1 MLYTILVK
9 TGADKPIP
17 GAKVTFTRAG
27 TVLTSLTTGQDGRVT
42 IDDTMDGGL
51 LQTGVNATASA
62 AGYYDLGI
70 DASQITEL
78 WYFQLSKKTDTMLLL
93 AGGIAG
99 GLLLAGAFNSRKG
112 KRRKVSGIGDG
123 IDPNVKTGLLV
134 AGGIA
139 VLYYVNEWLGG
150 DTTRGQLPDAAAS
163 ELAQLKASGTV
174 PTMTDTEAETYAS
187 ELVAAF
193 DDCGTDMNAVE
204 NVFRQMHNRADVLLL
219 IKTYGVRSFK
229 GCFDGDYFSSHTWNL
244 AQAMTAEF
252 SSSNFEDVN
261 KILADNGVNYT
272 F

>member
-9 TGADKPIP
+9 TAGDKPIP

-27 TVLTSLTTGQDGRVT
+27 TVLTSLVTGADGRTT
-42 IDDTMDGGL
+42 IDDEMDGGL
-51 LQTGVNATASA
+51 LQQGVYATASA
-62 AGYYDLGI
+62 TGFYDLGI

-78 WYFQLSKKTDTMLLL
+78 WYFQLSKKQGTALWV
-93 AGGIAG
+93 AG
-99 GLLLAGAFNSRKG
+99 GLIGGLILAGTFGSRKK
-112 KRRKVSGIGDG
+112 KRQKVSGIGDN
-123 IDPNVKTGLLV
+123 INPNVKTGILV

-139 VLYYVNEWLGG
+139 ALYYLNEWLGG
-150 DTTRGQLPDAAAS
+150 DSTRGQLPDAAAS
-163 ELAQLKASGTV
+163 ELITLQASGMI
-174 PTMTDTEAETYAS
+174 PTLTATEAETYAS

-204 NVFRQMHNRADVLLL
+204 NVFRQMLNRADVLLL

-252 SSSNFEDVN
+252 SASNFADVN

>member
-27 TVLTSLTTGQDGRVT
+27 SVLTSLTTGADGKLT

-51 LQTGVNATASA
+51 LQEGVYATASA

-78 WYFQLSKKTDTMLLL
+78 WYFQLSKKADTMLWVAGGL
-93 AGGIAG
+93 AGGLI
-99 GLLLAGAFNSRKG
+99 LAGAFNSRK
-112 KRRKVSGIGDG
+112 KKRKVSGIADG

-139 VLYYVNEWLGG
+139 VLYYLNEWLGS
-150 DTTRGQLPDAAAS
+150 DATRGHLPDAAAT
-163 ELAQLKASGTV
+163 ELQQLQANGTV
-174 PTMTDTEAETYAS
+174 PTLTATEAETYAS

-193 DDCGTDMNAVE
+193 DDCGTDMDAVE

-252 SSSNFEDVN
+252 SDSNFADVN

>member
-9 TGADKPIP
+9 TEGDKPIP

-27 TVLTSLTTGQDGRVT
+27 SVLTSLTTGADGKVT
-42 IDDTMDGGL
+42 IDDSTDDGL
-51 LQTGVNATASA
+51 LQTGVYATASA

-78 WYFQLSKKTDTMLLL
+78 WYFQLSKKSSTALLL
-93 AGGIAG
+93 VGGLAG
-99 GLLLAGAFNSRKG
+99 GLLLAGAFNSRK
-112 KRRKVSGIGDG
+112 KRKVSGIADG
-123 IDPNVKTGLLV
+123 IDPKVKTGLLV
-134 AGGIA
+134 AFGIA
-139 VLYYVNEWLGG
+139 GLYYVNQWLGT
-150 DTTRGQLPDAAAS
+150 DTTRGHLPDAAAS
-163 ELAQLKASGTV
+163 ELDQLKAAGQV
-174 PTMTDTEAETYAS
+174 PTMTATEAESYAS

-193 DDCGTDMNAVE
+193 DDCGTDMDAVE

-229 GCFDGDYFSSHTWNL
+229 GCFDGDYFSSHNWNL

-252 SSSNFEDVN
+252 SSSNFADVN